1 MTTPIIEVRS
11 VSRAFGMLRAVDEI
25 SLEVSDGEIVGI
37 IGTNGSGKTT
47 LLNLMTGY
55 LRPSTGS
62 ILFQGADV
70 TGLPPRRITA
80 LGIARSFQVPQL
92 YTGLSVLENALI
104 AVAAHSGQGT
114 NFWLPIRRPEWLAA
128 AEEVLSRFGLRDAAG
143 EPVAYLPE
151 GGRKVLDV
159 ALSFI
164 LGPKL
169 LLMDEPTSGVSAK
182 DKFSVMDTLIPAL
195 KERGVTTVFVEHDM
209 EIVER
214 YAVRALAFDG
224 GKVIADG
231 PVASVLG
238 RRDVRRAVLGEE

>member
-224 GKVIADG
+224 DKVIADG